1 VGGGVFLFFF
11 VPPPPPPP
19 PKKMM
24 CCNIAT
30 LNSSSFEADIEYI
43 VCLNHPDRFTN
54 FTYSSL
60 PG

>member
-1 VGGGVFLFFF
+1 
-11 VPPPPPPP
+11 
-19 PKKMM
+19 M